1 MKGQN
6 WQDLGLLKNIE
17 VREGWMKIVKSSE
30 YDDRN
35 T

>member
-17 VREGWMKIVKSSE
+17 VHEGWRKIVKSSE